1 VSEAALLVVEELR
14 KEFGGLEAV
23 KDVSFRV
30 REGQIKALIGPNGAG
45 KTTIFNLLT
54 GVLPVEAGR
63 AEFAGT
69 AMLGMA
75 PHRIAAMGVGRTFQT
90 TLLFDRM
97 TVLENVMVGYHL
109 QGTVGLMASALRAFG
124 VAAEERRTREAAME
138 ALAWVGLADAAE
150 RSAGGL
156 PIGQRRLVEVAR
168 ALAAQPRLLLMDE
181 PAAGLNM
188 RETDQMGEL
197 IRQIRDAG
205 VTVLLVEHDMS
216 LVMDISEE
224 ILVLDHGERLAEGPP
239 RSIRTDERVLA
250 AYLGDSLD
258 SSEEEQQC

>member
-1 VSEAALLVVEELR
+1 MIGAALLELR
-14 KEFGGLEAV
+14 GLRKDFGGLEAV
-23 KDVSFRV
+23 KDVSFTV

-54 GVLPVEAGR
+54 GVLPAQAGR

-69 AMLGMA
+69 SLLGLA
-75 PHRIAAMGVGRTFQT
+75 PHRIAALGVGRTFQT
-90 TLLFDRM
+90 TLLFDDM
-97 TVLENVMVGYHL
+97 TVLENVMVGHHL
-109 QGTVGLMASALRAFG
+109 RGRMGLLGSALRGSG
-124 VAAEERRTREAAME
+124 VRAEERVTREAAME
-138 ALAWVGLADAAE
+138 ALARVAVAEVAA
-150 RSAGGL
+150 RPAGEL

-188 RETDQMGEL
+188 RETEQMGEL

-216 LVMDISEE
+216 LVMGISEE
-224 ILVLDHGERLAEGPP
+224 ILVLDRGERLAEGPP
-239 RSIRTDERVLA
+239 EAIQKDERVLA
-250 AYLGDSLD
+250 AYLG
-258 SSEEEQQC
+258 EEAEGC